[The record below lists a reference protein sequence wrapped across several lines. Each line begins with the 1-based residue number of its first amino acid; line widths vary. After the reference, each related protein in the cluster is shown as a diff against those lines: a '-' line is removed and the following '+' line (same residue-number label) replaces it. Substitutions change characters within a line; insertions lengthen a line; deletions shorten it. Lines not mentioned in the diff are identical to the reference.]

1 MQVISVNIGLPRE
14 FLWKGISVQ
23 TAIYKEPVLGQVE
36 IDDLNLAG
44 DRQAD
49 LTVHGGGDK
58 AVYGYPS
65 EHYEYWR
72 RELPGVAL
80 TWGHFGENLTT
91 NGFSE
96 ETLCIGDCLKV
107 GSAVLRVTQPR
118 MPCYK
123 LALRFGRDDMIKRF
137 LASGRSGFYFSVVQ
151 TGSVV
156 AGSRIQLVAR
166 DANHVSVADI
176 QRFYI
181 GPACDPELLKRVGKL
196 SALPESWKRELSLR
210 AEAGSR

>member
-118 MPCYK
+118 SPVTNW
-123 LALRFGRDDMIKRF
+123 R
-137 LASGRSGFYFSVVQ
+137 
-151 TGSVV
+151 
-156 AGSRIQLVAR
+156 
-166 DANHVSVADI
+166 
-176 QRFYI
+176 
-181 GPACDPELLKRVGKL
+181 
-196 SALPESWKRELSLR
+196 
-210 AEAGSR
+210 